1 MIKKSLLAALVAAFA
16 FTALPALAAANPK
29 LDSPNG
35 EFPVPFTSHGGKTFF
50 ETVGGT
56 KVVCEEVEN
65 VGEFEN
71 GQTGSVRFH
80 FYGCHD
86 GTFGIPCTTEGLG
99 LEEGEITTTTLPF
112 HLVTANHEPE
122 THKEHAIL
130 ITPNG
135 EKYGTGH
142 FAEFDCSFL
151 VHIDVTG
158 NGIIGTITE
167 PATNVAS
174 SRAKIVFQAAG
185 TGVQTHRKITGSE
198 TEYDLKAV
206 INGNHE
212 EAETAA
218 QVGEGE
224 LTFEGEATLTDA
236 EP

>member
-1 MIKKSLLAALVAAFA
+1 MIKKSLLAAIVAAFA
-16 FTALPALAAANPK
+16 FVALPALAAANPK

-35 EFPVPFTSHGGKTFF
+35 KFPVPFTSHGGETFF
-50 ETVGGT
+50 ETTGGT

-65 VGEFEN
+65 EGEFEN
-71 GQTGSVRFH
+71 GQTGSIRFH

-86 GTFGIPCTTEGLG
+86 ATFGIPCTTSGQAN
-99 LEEGEITTTTLPF
+99 EGEITTTTLPF

-122 THKEHAIL
+122 THEEHAVL

-135 EKYGTGH
+135 EKFGTGH

-151 VHIDVTG
+151 VHVNVVG
-158 NGIIGTITE
+158 NGVIGTLTE
-167 PATNVAS
+167 PATNEPSAT
-174 SRAKIVFQAAG
+174 ATIVFQAAG

-206 INGNHE
+206 INGNPE
-212 EAETAA
+212 EKETAA